1 MKESAGDAGAKK
13 AEKKQLVKMLG
24 IMIVIIGL
32 GVSLFFRFYNRYND
46 GVLYAERLNQ
56 MQEVTAQLFTGLED
70 VIKNQWKASA
80 VQCNYLEKNKPE
92 TVEGLVT
99 LLEEQMELS
108 ELDSQMDSIIAI
120 DENGRYYT
128 QEGPKGKL
136 EEASYLL
143 DKPEKVSFVTN
154 SLIGDETRMLFL
166 QRLSSPISLKD
177 GERILQL
184 IYCGVS
190 YDMRELNPYFNCDA
204 YQGNNCVY
212 ITDLN
217 GLKLF
222 RNSGGENLIQGYNIF
237 SVLKN
242 MEYLHGSEFETA
254 MTELKEKKLSYS
266 NAVLNGKEYY
276 YALYGMDN
284 SEWVVVFL
292 VDSDYV
298 ATNTVSL
305 VNATIKIILIFS
317 IIMLIFCCTFIFAA
331 LQLKQRQ
338 VIAIE
343 QKNAEEL
350 MKMNE
355 ILDQKNNELAHAVR
369 AAEDA
374 SKAKTD
380 FLANMSHDIRTPMNA
395 IVGITSL
402 MEHETGLTDKLMTYI
417 QKVQLSSRHLLGL
430 INDILDMSKI
440 ESNEVKLN
448 IEDVSLAEQIGQI
461 DSIIRAS
468 AAEHNQTFQIRV
480 KEIAHEYLICDGV
493 RLRQIFL
500 NLLSNSVKYT
510 QNGGN
515 ITFEITEIPCNMPD
529 HAKFVYA
536 VTDNGYGMTP
546 EFVKHIFEPFTR
558 AENSVTN
565 KVQGTGLG
573 MAITKNIVDLMGG
586 TISVDSKIGKGT
598 HFEVTLTLPINRKVD
613 YEVGVERVLL
623 VSSENQLIRNIKAA
637 ISQTNIQFY
646 FVSTKEEAVGWLI
659 QEKAD
664 VILLGSC
671 LRRNDLPETV
681 QLLRQTSKNTALIF
695 GVDYV
700 QEDHVQDFLV
710 RSGMDGLVPRP
721 FFMSNFAMTIAKTRT
736 GSVSDEEN
744 ETVLNGMRF
753 LCAEDNELNA
763 EILKELLDMYGA
775 SCDIYSNGVEIVEA
789 FESVQPGMYDA
800 ILMDVQMPKKNG
812 LEATKAIRNSKNPL
826 GKTIPIIAMTANAF
840 SEDVRHCI
848 SAGMDAHVAKPL
860 DIAALEKTLRALTRG
875 GGR

>member
-1 MKESAGDAGAKK
+1 MKEAAKEAWSK
-13 AEKKQLVKMLG
+13 KKENKQLVKMLG
-24 IMIVIIGL
+24 IMIVTICL
-32 GVSLFFRFYNRYND
+32 GVLLFFRFYNSYND
-46 GVLYAERLNQ
+46 RVLYAERLNQ

-70 VIKNQWKASA
+70 VIKNQWKTSA

-92 TVEGLVT
+92 TVDGLVA
-99 LLEEQMELS
+99 LLGEQMELS
-108 ELDSQMDSIIAI
+108 ELDQQLDSIIVI
-120 DENGRYYT
+120 DDNGRYYT

-136 EEASYLL
+136 EEASYLM
-143 DKPEKVSFVTN
+143 DKPEKISFVNN

-166 QRLSSPISLKD
+166 QRLSEPILLKD
-177 GERILQL
+177 GERTCNL
-184 IYCGVS
+184 IYGGVS

-212 ITDLN
+212 ITDLD

-254 MTELKEKKLSYS
+254 MTALKEKKIAYS
-266 NAVLNGKEYY
+266 NAILNGKEYY

-284 SEWVVVFL
+284 SEWIVVFL
-292 VDSDYV
+292 VDSTYV

-305 VNATIKIILIFS
+305 VNTTIKIILIFAVV
-317 IIMLIFCCTFIFAA
+317 LLVFCCLFIVLT
-331 LQLKQRQ
+331 LQFKQRQ

-343 QKNAEEL
+343 QKNAEQL

-355 ILDQKNNELAHAVR
+355 ALDQKNSELAHAVSV
-369 AAEDA
+369 AEDA

-402 MEHETGLTDKLMTYI
+402 MEHETGLTDKLITYI

-448 IEDVSLAEQIGQI
+448 VEEVSLAEQIGQI

-468 AAEHNQTFQIRV
+468 AAEHNQKFQIRV

-510 QNGGN
+510 PNGGN
-515 ITFEITEIPCNMPD
+515 ITFEITEVPCNVPD
-529 HAKFVYA
+529 HAKFVYT

-558 AENSVTN
+558 AESSVTN

-586 TISVDSKIGKGT
+586 TIRVDSELGKGS
-598 HFEVTLTLPINRKVD
+598 HFEVTLTLPINRAID

-623 VSSENQLIRNIKAA
+623 VSSENQLIRNMKVAM
-637 ISQTNIQFY
+637 SQTNIQFY
-646 FVSTKEEAVGWLI
+646 AVSTKEEAVGWLT
-659 QEKAD
+659 QEKTD
-664 VILLGSC
+664 VILLGSYLKREDLQKTVKM
-671 LRRNDLPETV
+671 LRHFAANA
-681 QLLRQTSKNTALIF
+681 ALIF

-700 QEDHVQDFLV
+700 QEERAQDFIAQ
-710 RSGMDGLVPRP
+710 SGMDGLVPRP
-721 FFMSNFAMTIAKTRT
+721 FFMSNFAMVLAKTRT
-736 GSVSDEEN
+736 GSVSEEEN
-744 ETVLNGMRF
+744 ETVLNGMKF

-763 EILKELLDMYGA
+763 EILKELLEMYGA
-775 SCDIYSNGVEIVEA
+775 SCDIYSNGAEIVEA
-789 FESVQPGMYDA
+789 FQSVQPGMYDA
-800 ILMDVQMPKKNG
+800 ILMDVQMPKMNG
-812 LEATKAIRNSKNPL
+812 LEATKAIRNGKNPL

-840 SEDVRHCI
+840 SEDVQHCI
-848 SAGMDAHVAKPL
+848 GAGMDAHVAKPL
-860 DIAALEKTLRALTRG
+860 DIAMLEKTLRALVRG